1 MTDFSPMEPF
11 VEILRMKRRVEE
23 ALAESDHLFL
33 PATAGVLPL
42 PPSASVEA
50 GACLEDAA

>member
-23 ALAESDHLFL
+23 ALAESDQLFM

-42 PPSASVEA
+42 PPSVSVEA
-50 GACLEDAA
+50 GACLEEAA